1 MPPAVGRM
9 HASHPSNPFAHLN
22 PPHSIPQSHYQ
33 QQSQTIPQGLGR
45 PSNYGQ
51 PNLNGAISP
60 FAPPTSNMALHG
72 AYAGAALGGGGG
84 SGLASEA
91 AFRGFAHGAALQQQQ
106 AHQAEAAQMGIK
118 TGVAGRIRE
127 VWRSNLD
134 QEMVLLRQLITKYP
148 YVSMVSSQHP
158 PDERITLRFLT

>member
-1 MPPAVGRM
+1 
-9 HASHPSNPFAHLN
+9 
-22 PPHSIPQSHYQ
+22 
-33 QQSQTIPQGLGR
+33 
-45 PSNYGQ
+45 
-51 PNLNGAISP
+51 
-60 FAPPTSNMALHG
+60 MALHG
-72 AYAGAALGGGGG
+72 AYAGAALGGGG

-158 PDERITLRFLT
+158 LDERITLRFLT